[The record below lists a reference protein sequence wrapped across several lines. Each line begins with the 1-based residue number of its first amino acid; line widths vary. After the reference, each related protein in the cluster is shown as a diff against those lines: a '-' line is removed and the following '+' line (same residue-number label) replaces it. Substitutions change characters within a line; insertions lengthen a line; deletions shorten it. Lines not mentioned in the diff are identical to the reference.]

1 MASGKTT
8 SLLNHH
14 LLLGALT
21 LLSSLVI
28 VKGESPYKFYT
39 WTVTYGIISPLGV
52 PQQVQTTTTVS
63 IYGNSVSHFC
73 LILKS
78 QDLLYSLWMFCLFV
92 CLGYS
97 HQWSVS
103 WSKTWS
109 CDQRQH
115 HPQPHQQ
122 TWPAFPLDLVISFF
136 FWLKKKRP

>member
-1 MASGKTT
+1 MKMASRKTT
-8 SLLNHH
+8 SLLNHL

-52 PQQVQTTTTVS
+52 PQQVQTTTTIS

-103 WSKTWS
+103 WSKT
-109 CDQRQH
+109 
-115 HPQPHQQ
+115 
-122 TWPAFPLDLVISFF
+122 
-136 FWLKKKRP
+136 